1 MRAILSIAST
11 TFRESIRNRI
21 VMGILVLALAFIGSA
36 LLLAELSVD
45 QRVRVITDW
54 GLFCV
59 SIFGVILAVLIGV
72 SLVQKEVRRK
82 TLYVIL
88 SRPIHRWQYVIGKYL
103 GLSLTL
109 LVEVGTLSV
118 ALILLLWA
126 SGMPPT
132 MLLVKALLVIL
143 AEILLVAA
151 LAVFF
156 ATFSSPYLSGLF
168 TLGLFVVG
176 RSLEAVNVLADKV
189 EATVVHGFLKGLFFV
204 LPDFA
209 DFNLSDRAVHQIP
222 IGMNEVGWL
231 WLYGIGYLGVLLFF
245 GAWIFTRR
253 DLT

>member
-11 TFRESIRNRI
+11 TFRESIRNRT
-21 VMGILVLALAFIGSA
+21 VLGILVLALAFIGSA
-36 LLLAELSVD
+36 LLLAELSLD

-88 SRPIHRWQYVIGKYL
+88 SRPIHRWQYVIGKYM
-103 GLSLTL
+103 GLAFTL

-118 ALILLLWA
+118 ALIILLWA
-126 SGMPPT
+126 SGAPPT
-132 MLLVKALLVIL
+132 ALLVKALLVIL

-156 ATFSSPYLSGLF
+156 ASFSSPYLSGLF

-176 RSLEAVNVLADKV
+176 RSLEALNVLADKV
-189 EATVVHGFLKGLFFV
+189 EAMIVHTLLKGLFFV

-209 DFNLSDRAVHQIP
+209 DFNLSNRVVHHIP